1 MEIQEQTLVQI
12 GQEQTLTVP
21 AHVRRIA
28 AGACGEN
35 DTLEQLTIPANHT
48 QLCAAKLFAGCRA
61 LKCVEILGEVE
72 DADGKRFSQP
82 AALRDYLGLREHVQ
96 LTWECPTVWCL
107 EDRCQFCG
115 GALKG
120 SVMRVCTFCGRIN

>member
-72 DADGKRFSQP
+72 DADGKRFSRP

-120 SVMRVCTFCGRIN
+120 SVMRVCTFCGQIN

>member
-21 AHVRRIA
+21 AQVRRIA

-48 QLCAAKLFAGCRA
+48 QLCAEKEVVAQRRRTRKAHTQCHTPKRA
-61 LKCVEILGEVE
+61 LPRGQS
-72 DADGKRFSQP
+72 RRP
-82 AALRDYLGLREHVQ
+82 LR
-96 LTWECPTVWCL
+96 
-107 EDRCQFCG
+107 
-115 GALKG
+115 
-120 SVMRVCTFCGRIN
+120 